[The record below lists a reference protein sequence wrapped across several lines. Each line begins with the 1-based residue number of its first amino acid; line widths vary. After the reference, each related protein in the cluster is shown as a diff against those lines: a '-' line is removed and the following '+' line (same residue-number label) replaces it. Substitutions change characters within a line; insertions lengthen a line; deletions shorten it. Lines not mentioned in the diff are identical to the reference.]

1 MQHQKYTLEDIEN
14 MIPFEREVYVMLLSQ
29 YVNEENT
36 KIQER
41 QSQMKANANKKR
53 KV

>member
-1 MQHQKYTLEDIEN
+1 MQHHKYTLEDIEN

-41 QSQMKANANKKR
+41 QAQMKTNANKRR